1 MGLPRAGPGALEG
14 LPCSGA
20 PSVGMGAWESRSD
33 KPNKKPLPG
42 RSGLGTGFAVVIE
55 SERQDLNL
63 RPPLPQSGALPS
75 CATPRQNEV
84 ITAPIPGPGAGFEL
98 AALPRRHAQLRRN
111 QAGRLWSHC
120 SLFNSR
126 IVSRSRRRLA

>member
-1 MGLPRAGPGALEG
+1 MGFPRAGPGALEG

-84 ITAPIPGPGAGFEL
+84 ITAPIPLSGAGFEL
-98 AALPRRHAQLRRN
+98 AAPAWVPAQLRRS
-111 QAGRLWSHC
+111 QAGRLCSHC
-120 SLFNSR
+120 SRFS
-126 IVSRSRRRLA
+126 S